1 MTTINEPAV
10 VDEETF
16 TVTRTVR
23 VQASVE
29 RVWAALTQEEL
40 ISQWFGQRTSLPDL
54 RVGGE
59 GTFSWDDNPDLPVRI
74 EEYDEPSVFA
84 FRWSAPAG
92 ETLRA
97 DNSTVAR
104 FTLVPDGEG
113 TVLTVVETGFEHL
126 ADARAALED
135 HRQGWTSEL
144 DELVAVLEG
153 APVPPAGAPA

>member
-1 MTTINEPAV
+1 MTTTNDPAV
-10 VDEETF
+10 VDEATF
-16 TVTRTVR
+16 MVTRTVHVR
-23 VQASVE
+23 ASVE

-40 ISQWFGQRTSLPDL
+40 VSQWFGQRTSLPDL

-59 GTFSWDDNPDLPVRI
+59 GTFGWDDNPGFAVRI

-84 FRWSAPAG
+84 FRWSESAG
-92 ETLRA
+92 EALRP
-97 DNSTVAR
+97 DSSTVAR
-104 FTLVPDGEG
+104 FTLVPDGDG

-126 ADARAALED
+126 ADGRAALED

-144 DELVAVLEG
+144 DELVAVLEA

>member
-1 MTTINEPAV
+1 MTTTNDPAV
-10 VDEETF
+10 VDQETF
-16 TVTRTVR
+16 TVTRTVHVR
-23 VQASVE
+23 ASVD
-29 RVWAALTQEEL
+29 RVWAALTQEDL
-40 ISQWFGQRTSLPDL
+40 LSQWFGQRTSLPDL

-59 GTFSWDDNPDLPVRI
+59 GTFSWDDNPDQPVRI

-84 FRWSAPAG
+84 FRWASPNG
-92 ETLRA
+92 EPLRE

-104 FTLVPDGEG
+104 FTLAAEGEG

-144 DELVAVLEG
+144 DELVDLLEG
-153 APVPPAGAPA
+153 ATVPPAGASA